1 MRLTLDVPGP
11 LDTVW
16 IEQVCGA
23 LAYRRC
29 RGIDDR
35 QLTQPELI
43 PMVCYGEAS
52 EFAGAA
58 RFLAFTRA
66 DYRMGAAAQD
76 NRRLIRIICATQRTA
91 TA

>member
-1 MRLTLDVPGP
+1 MSVTLVVPGP

-16 IEQVCGA
+16 VEQFSGVHA
-23 LAYRRC
+23 HRRC
-29 RGIDDR
+29 RSIEDR

-43 PMVCYGEAS
+43 PMVRYGEAS

-76 NRRLIRIICATQRTA
+76 DRGLIRCST
-91 TA
+91 